1 MLCPIA
7 NREVIT
13 VSFQLYKDEDVQEPF
28 ARIDAEQARAMVDQG
43 DVHLI
48 DVREPDEW
56 EEFHAPQ
63 AKHVPLQTFL
73 SSPGQYVAPGDSV
86 VFVCARGHRSAVA
99 AEMASAVGLENAYNL
114 EGGMN
119 DWRDRG
125 YPVE

>member
-1 MLCPIA
+1 M
-7 NREVIT
+7 
-13 VSFQLYKDEDVQEPF
+13 SFKLYKDEELQEPF
-28 ARIDAEQARAMVDQG
+28 ERIDAERARTMVDEGAQ
-43 DVHLI
+43 LI

-56 EEFHAPQ
+56 EDFHAPQ

-73 SSPGQYVAPGDSV
+73 NNPGQYVTPDDNV

-99 AEMASAVGLENAYNL
+99 AEMASAVGLERAYNL

-119 DWRDRG
+119 DWRERG

>member
-1 MLCPIA
+1 M
-7 NREVIT
+7 
-13 VSFQLYKDEDVQEPF
+13 SFKLYKDDELQEPF
-28 ARIDAEQARAMVDQG
+28 ERIDAEKARTMVDG
-43 DVHLI
+43 GAHLI

-56 EEFHAPQ
+56 EDFHAPQ

-73 SSPGQYVAPGDSV
+73 NNPGQYVTPGDSV

-99 AEMASAVGLENAYNL
+99 AEMASAVGLERAYNL

-119 DWRDRG
+119 DWRERG

>member
-1 MLCPIA
+1 MAQTDGERPVVPEVTVLETA
-7 NREVIT
+7 TRMREGN
-13 VSFQLYKDEDVQEPF
+13 VQ
-28 ARIDAEQARAMVDQG
+28 V
-43 DVHLI
+43 I

-56 EEFHAPQ
+56 EDFHAPQ

-73 SSPGQYVAPGDSV
+73 NSPGQYVTPGENV

-99 AEMASAVGLENAYNL
+99 AEMASAVGLERAYNL

-119 DWRDRG
+119 DWRERG